1 MSTKKWVYFFGGGQ
15 TDGQESERN
24 LVGGK
29 GANLAEM
36 VAIGIPVPPGFTIT
50 TEACVE
56 FYSNNEQWVEGL
68 EDQVK
73 ENIARLEET
82 MGAKFGD
89 KENPL
94 LVSVR
99 SGARVSMPGM
109 MDTVLNL
116 GLNDVTVEALAKK
129 SNNPRF
135 AWDSYRR
142 FIQMYGDVVMGV
154 DHDLFET
161 ALAKKREEQ
170 GVQLDNELSVE
181 ALQELVA
188 EYKEI
193 IKSSAGELFPSEPF
207 EQLRGAIDA
216 VFRSWNTPR
225 AIRYRQINHIPHDWG
240 TAVNVQTMV
249 FGNMGDNSGTGVA
262 FTRDPAT
269 GENVF
274 YGEYLMNAQGEDVV
288 AGIRTPHPIADLAE
302 EMPEV
307 YQELVDIYKKL
318 ENHYREMQDVEF
330 TIQEGKLWMLQ
341 TRAGKRTAAAAVR
354 MAVEMVEEG
363 LIDKQTAVLRV
374 DPAQLDQL
382 LHPMIDPDV
391 KYEAIATGLPASP
404 GAAAGRIVFTAE
416 EAEVWAERG
425 ETVIL
430 VRNETSPEDIGG
442 MDVAEGILTARGGMT
457 SHAAV
462 VARGMGKCCVAG
474 CSAAQISETDKT
486 LTFGSTVLKEGDWIT
501 LNGTT
506 GEVIVGQVPMVEAQV
521 GGNFGTLMSW
531 ADEYRA
537 LGIRTNADTPQ
548 DAQTA
553 LDFGAEGIGL
563 TRTEHMFFESDRIN
577 AVRQMIFASDKE
589 GREEALAKIL
599 PYQRDDFI
607 GIFKTMKGL
616 PVTIR
621 LLDPPLHEFVPQD
634 QATIERL
641 ADSMGLSVEAMKAR
655 IESLEEINPMLG
667 HRGCRLGVT
676 YPEIYAMQARAI
688 FEAVAELAKEG
699 TTVLPEVM
707 IPLVG
712 TVQELQITKKIV
724 IDVAKAVMKETG
736 VEFEY
741 LVGTMIEIPR
751 ACLVADQ
758 IAEEAGFFSF
768 GTNDLTQMGFGF
780 SRDDAG
786 TFLPSY
792 VEQGILER
800 DPFQSLDQ
808 TGIGSLVKIG
818 VEKGRSTNPSLKIGV
833 CGEHGGDPAS
843 IEFFHKV
850 GLDYVSCSPYRVP
863 IARLAAAQAN
873 IRNPR

>member
-109 MDTVLNL
+109 KDTVLNL

-563 TRTEHMFFESDRIN
+563 TRTEHMFFEGDRIN

-768 GTNDLTQMGFGF
+768 GTNDLTQMGFGY

>member
-553 LDFGAEGIGL
+553 LD
-563 TRTEHMFFESDRIN
+563 
-577 AVRQMIFASDKE
+577 
-589 GREEALAKIL
+589 
-599 PYQRDDFI
+599 
-607 GIFKTMKGL
+607 
-616 PVTIR
+616 
-621 LLDPPLHEFVPQD
+621 
-634 QATIERL
+634 
-641 ADSMGLSVEAMKAR
+641 
-655 IESLEEINPMLG
+655 
-667 HRGCRLGVT
+667 
-676 YPEIYAMQARAI
+676 
-688 FEAVAELAKEG
+688 
-699 TTVLPEVM
+699 
-707 IPLVG
+707 
-712 TVQELQITKKIV
+712 
-724 IDVAKAVMKETG
+724 
-736 VEFEY
+736 
-741 LVGTMIEIPR
+741 
-751 ACLVADQ
+751 
-758 IAEEAGFFSF
+758 
-768 GTNDLTQMGFGF
+768 
-780 SRDDAG
+780 
-786 TFLPSY
+786 
-792 VEQGILER
+792 
-800 DPFQSLDQ
+800 
-808 TGIGSLVKIG
+808 
-818 VEKGRSTNPSLKIGV
+818 
-833 CGEHGGDPAS
+833 
-843 IEFFHKV
+843 
-850 GLDYVSCSPYRVP
+850 
-863 IARLAAAQAN
+863 
-873 IRNPR
+873 

>member
-563 TRTEHMFFESDRIN
+563 TRTEHMFFEGDRIN

-599 PYQRDDFI
+599 P
-607 GIFKTMKGL
+607 
-616 PVTIR
+616 
-621 LLDPPLHEFVPQD
+621 
-634 QATIERL
+634 
-641 ADSMGLSVEAMKAR
+641 
-655 IESLEEINPMLG
+655 
-667 HRGCRLGVT
+667 
-676 YPEIYAMQARAI
+676 
-688 FEAVAELAKEG
+688 
-699 TTVLPEVM
+699 
-707 IPLVG
+707 
-712 TVQELQITKKIV
+712 
-724 IDVAKAVMKETG
+724 
-736 VEFEY
+736 
-741 LVGTMIEIPR
+741 
-751 ACLVADQ
+751 
-758 IAEEAGFFSF
+758 
-768 GTNDLTQMGFGF
+768 
-780 SRDDAG
+780 
-786 TFLPSY
+786 
-792 VEQGILER
+792 
-800 DPFQSLDQ
+800 
-808 TGIGSLVKIG
+808 
-818 VEKGRSTNPSLKIGV
+818 
-833 CGEHGGDPAS
+833 
-843 IEFFHKV
+843 
-850 GLDYVSCSPYRVP
+850 
-863 IARLAAAQAN
+863 
-873 IRNPR
+873 